1 MLQWAVMTGNAK
13 TALHLLQRGA
23 DAKTADLKGNTLL
36 HACADGGHLELA
48 QAMVS
53 LGVDPRQRNRAGQRP
68 LDIAR
73 ERGYPELVKYL
84 QKFQ

>member
-1 MLQWAVMTGNAK
+1 MTGNAK
-13 TALHLLQRGA
+13 TALFLLQRGA
-23 DAKTADLKGNTLL
+23 DPKTVDLKGNSLL
-36 HACADGGHLELA
+36 HGCADGGHLELA

-53 LGVDPRQRNRAGQRP
+53 MGVDPRLRNKEGKRA